1 MTMTP
6 SLIIFAAAYLLYW
19 AATTRY
25 DTQMFQQNSYRHER
39 WRRWWLS
46 TGEWTSRSQLLS
58 LSSAAIFAFTWNRA
72 LLFAYAGLAAVFAWA
87 EFSMR

>member
-25 DTQMFQQNSYRHER
+25 DTQMFQQNSYRPER

-46 TGEWTSRSQLLS
+46 PP
-58 LSSAAIFAFTWNRA
+58 
-72 LLFAYAGLAAVFAWA
+72 
-87 EFSMR
+87 